1 MENKFKV
8 QIKARVQVPH
18 VNMGNPAERFNGK
31 DVTIIDFES
40 TVAGLLAV
48 ALVEEN
54 EKTIFHLF
62 SLNELYIPNDNEKNK

>member
-8 QIKARVQVPH
+8 QIKARVQVPFG
-18 VNMGNPAERFNGK
+18 NMGNPAERFNGK